1 MPSYKAEV
9 MMSLATA
16 KELVAELTQ
25 ELNKRGYLK
34 VEVAG
39 SIRRK
44 KDWIGDIDLI
54 VRGDDLLL
62 LEGLGEAKE
71 RGDSKWTFIY
81 KGQQVNVFKCK
92 EDHWG
97 AMLFYL
103 TGPLNYT
110 IAYRC
115 KSRRKGWN
123 LNQYGLFD
131 EKGNLLAAKTEAEIY
146 KCFGKEWKDPTK
158 RGR

>member
-71 RGDSKWTFIY
+71 RGESKWTFVY

-92 EDHWG
+92 EEHWG
-97 AMLFYL
+97 AMLLYL
-103 TGPLNYT
+103 TGPKGSTVGLRIKAKKKNYV
-110 IAYRC
+110 
-115 KSRRKGWN
+115 

-146 KCFGKEWKDPTK
+146 KCFGKEYKDPEK
-158 RGR
+158 RGK